1 MEKFWKLFLS
11 LFNRLG
17 QSVPKNMQR
26 YIADYPGVLKIFD
39 KLSSGGETE
48 ITTPEGHILVMN
60 QLFHSNVIRTGDI
73 TGYEPQ
79 IRKSISKLARPGMA
93 AYDIGANIGI
103 FSFLFSAL
111 VKNEGIVYAFEPEKN
126 NYICFEKSL
135 KINKS
140 QNILLDKRAVGR
152 EKESGKFDRRGGAFS
167 GRLVGKDAAYK
178 LTKNIEEIDI
188 VNVDYLINNEKF
200 RIPDI
205 MKIDVEG
212 NEAMVL
218 EGMENVL
225 ANYNPIIICELHT
238 HLGESSD
245 RVIDYLSKFGYTF
258 STLNDFLKENEENKL
273 KSTNISKEIHIIAR
287 KEKQ

>member
-1 MEKFWKLFLS
+1 MDKFWKLLLS

-17 QSVPKNMQR
+17 QSVPKNIQR

-39 KLSSGGETE
+39 KLSSGGQFE

-73 TGYEPQ
+73 SGYEPQ
-79 IRKSISKLARPGMA
+79 IRKSISKLARPGMV

-103 FSFLFSAL
+103 FSFLFSAI
-111 VKNEGIVYAFEPEKN
+111 VKNEGFVYAFEPEKN

-135 KINKS
+135 EINKS
-140 QNILLDKRAVGR
+140 QNILLDKRAIGR
-152 EKESGKFDRRGGAFS
+152 EKETGKFDRRGGAFS
-167 GRLVGKDAAYK
+167 GRLIGKDSAYK
-178 LTKNIEEIDI
+178 LTRNIEEIEI
-188 VNVDYLINNEKF
+188 INIDYLINEENF
-200 RIPDI
+200 RVPDI
-205 MKIDVEG
+205 MKVDVEG
-212 NEAMVL
+212 NEGMVF

-245 RVIDYLSKFGYTF
+245 RVIDYLSKFGYSFLT
-258 STLNDFLKENEENKL
+258 TEDFLNGTDRNKL
-273 KSTNISKEIHIIAR
+273 KSTDISKEIHIIAL
-287 KEKQ
+287 KD